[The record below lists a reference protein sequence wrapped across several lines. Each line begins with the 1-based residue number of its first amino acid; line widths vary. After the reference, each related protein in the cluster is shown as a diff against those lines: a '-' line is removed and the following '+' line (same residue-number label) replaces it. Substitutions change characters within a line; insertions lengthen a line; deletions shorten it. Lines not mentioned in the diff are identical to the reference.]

1 MVLGELRLMLKG
13 QRWWWYAVALGLVI
27 AALFSPLEVSRQ
39 WLLPVAWIWPLLVWS
54 PLGNREAR
62 HRTEQMVFSAAF
74 PLRGQLP
81 AVWVAGL
88 VVAMATGSGVALRLL
103 LAGQWS
109 ALLAWAVGAAF
120 IPALALALGV
130 WSGSSKS
137 FEVVYFLLWYA
148 GPMNQVPALDYL
160 GATDEA
166 VATRIPLVYLALTL
180 LLLGLAF
187 AGRQRQIHRGT

>member
-1 MVLGELRLMLKG
+1 
-13 QRWWWYAVALGLVI
+13 VALGLVI
-27 AALFSPLEVSRQ
+27 AAASSPLDVVRQ
-39 WLLPVAWIWPLLVWS
+39 YLLPAAWLWPFLVWS

-62 HRTEQMVFSAAF
+62 HRTGQMVFSAPF

-81 AVWVAGL
+81 ATWIAGL
-88 VVAMATGSGVALRLL
+88 IVALATGSGVALRLL

-109 ALLAWAVGAAF
+109 ALLAWAVGATF
-120 IPALALALGV
+120 IPALALALGA
-130 WSGSSKS
+130 WSGSSKL

-148 GPMNQVPALDYL
+148 GPINKVPALDYM

-166 VATRIPLVYLALTL
+166 VATGMPLTYLALTL

-187 AGRQRQIHRGT
+187 AGRQRQIHQGD

>member
-1 MVLGELRLMLKG
+1 LKG
-13 QRWWWYAVALGLVI
+13 QRWWWYAVALGLVV
-27 AALFSPLEVSRQ
+27 ASLFSPLEVSRQ
-39 WLLPVAWIWPLLVWS
+39 WLLPAAWIWPFLVWS

-62 HRTEQMVFSAAF
+62 HRTGQMVFSAPF

-81 AVWVAGL
+81 AAWVAGL
-88 VVAMATGSGVALRLL
+88 MVAVATGSGVALRLL
-103 LAGQWS
+103 LAGQWG

-120 IPALALALGV
+120 VPALALALGV
-130 WSGSSKS
+130 WSGSSKM

-148 GPMNQVPALDYL
+148 GPMNQLPALDYL

-166 VATRIPLVYLALTL
+166 VATGMPLIYLALAL

-187 AGRQRQIHRGT
+187 AGRQRQIHRGA